1 MISEHFDHYGD
12 HYGFCEVHG
21 ENQSI
26 KSLMP
31 QTQLQ
36 NIKNFT
42 KSATGHYH
50 KTSDFFKHETRLFTL
65 EDWMAPWRMQNTPDY
80 SGSHESAQ
88 KHN

>member
-1 MISEHFDHYGD
+1 MPSISRLVFINSHTEQKIERMISEHFDHYGD
-12 HYGFCEVHG
+12 HYGFCEIHG

-65 EDWMAPWRMQNTPDY
+65 EDWMAP
-80 SGSHESAQ
+80 
-88 KHN
+88 